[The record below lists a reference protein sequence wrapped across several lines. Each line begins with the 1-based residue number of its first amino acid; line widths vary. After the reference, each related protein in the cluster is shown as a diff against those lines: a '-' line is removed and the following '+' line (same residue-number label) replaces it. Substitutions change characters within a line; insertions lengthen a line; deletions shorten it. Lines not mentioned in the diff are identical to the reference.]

1 MSAYFDSNHAS
12 ADKTAPRQHI
22 NSNKHVKSKIAKPSK
37 TKKGIYVVRSTTA
50 CPPKARMETYAP
62 KLKQPIVKAVYRVK
76 SPVVVKENVVR
87 VKNIVLPDKGQFFK
101 YSGPNQAWVPKKV

>member
-1 MSAYFDSNHAS
+1 M
-12 ADKTAPRQHI
+12 

-37 TKKGIYVVRSTTA
+37 TKKEIYVVRSPTA

-76 SPVVVKENVVR
+76 SPVVVKENAFR
-87 VKNIVLPDKGQFFK
+87 VKNVVLPDKGQFFK